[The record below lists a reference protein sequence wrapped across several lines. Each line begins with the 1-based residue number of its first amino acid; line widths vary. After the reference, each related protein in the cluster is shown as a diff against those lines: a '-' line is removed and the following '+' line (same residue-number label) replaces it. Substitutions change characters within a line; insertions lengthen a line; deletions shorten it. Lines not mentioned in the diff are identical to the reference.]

1 MNPYIILRLVGKRVA
16 IRVDL
21 ILAIWELNEYTT
33 LWLKN
38 GTGITTQKV
47 EDSFDDVI
55 DLLRKAAD

>member
-1 MNPYIILRLVGKRVA
+1 MNSYIILKLAGKRVA